1 MGPTVALLSFF
12 VVLVAGQPA
21 GQKPCCESKEVGGV
35 KYMLTGTMDTKAY
48 GCTTNC
54 LYETKAKPDMKF
66 CFAPGDLEVECLDDG
81 SSKPPKDDSTKPPK
95 EEASKP
101 PMEGSSKPPMEGSS
115 KPPMDGSSKSPMEG
129 STKPP
134 MGSSSEKPGA
144 ATTAAPAPASPTSAS
159 SGCKCGVK
167 GTRRIV
173 GGSETEI
180 NEYPWIARVTDP
192 TESLYCGGTLINDQW
207 ILTAAHCMFK
217 DTAGTQPTAAS
228 ESLIVLGEHD
238 LTITTESK
246 IPKKNVKVSQ
256 IINHPSYNADN
267 SDNDIALL
275 KLAEKIDLNVYTPAC
290 LPKSSDNFEGQ
301 KAWVYGWGTTSSGG
315 QTSDKLLEV
324 QVPVVSN
331 AVCKAAMQNTIT
343 DAMLCAGGEANKD
356 GCQGDSG
363 GPLTVEVNDK
373 HVLIGDV
380 SFGNGCGLAGQYGVY
395 GDVAYFRDWIDT
407 TVAAN
412 GGGDKCPE

>member
-1 MGPTVALLSFF
+1 
-12 VVLVAGQPA
+12 
-21 GQKPCCESKEVGGV
+21 
-35 KYMLTGTMDTKAY
+35 
-48 GCTTNC
+48 
-54 LYETKAKPDMKF
+54 
-66 CFAPGDLEVECLDDG
+66 
-81 SSKPPKDDSTKPPK
+81 
-95 EEASKP
+95 
-101 PMEGSSKPPMEGSS
+101 
-115 KPPMDGSSKSPMEG
+115 
-129 STKPP
+129 
-134 MGSSSEKPGA
+134 
-144 ATTAAPAPASPTSAS
+144 
-159 SGCKCGVK
+159 
-167 GTRRIV
+167 
-173 GGSETEI
+173 
-180 NEYPWIARVTDP
+180 
-192 TESLYCGGTLINDQW
+192 
-207 ILTAAHCMFK
+207 MFK
-217 DTAGTQPTAAS
+217 DNAGTQPTAAS

-267 SDNDIALL
+267 SNNDISLL

-290 LPKSSDNFEGQ
+290 LPKSTDNFEGQ

>member
-54 LYETKAKPDMKF
+54 LYETKAKPNMKF

-129 STKPP
+129 SSKPP

-167 GTRRIV
+167 
-173 GGSETEI
+173 
-180 NEYPWIARVTDP
+180 
-192 TESLYCGGTLINDQW
+192 
-207 ILTAAHCMFK
+207 
-217 DTAGTQPTAAS
+217 
-228 ESLIVLGEHD
+228 
-238 LTITTESK
+238 
-246 IPKKNVKVSQ
+246 
-256 IINHPSYNADN
+256 
-267 SDNDIALL
+267 
-275 KLAEKIDLNVYTPAC
+275 
-290 LPKSSDNFEGQ
+290 
-301 KAWVYGWGTTSSGG
+301 
-315 QTSDKLLEV
+315 
-324 QVPVVSN
+324 
-331 AVCKAAMQNTIT
+331 
-343 DAMLCAGGEANKD
+343 
-356 GCQGDSG
+356 
-363 GPLTVEVNDK
+363 
-373 HVLIGDV
+373 
-380 SFGNGCGLAGQYGVY
+380 
-395 GDVAYFRDWIDT
+395 
-407 TVAAN
+407 
-412 GGGDKCPE
+412 

>member
-12 VVLVAGQPA
+12 VVLATGQPA

-48 GCTTNC
+48 GCITNC

-81 SSKPPKDDSTKPPK
+81 SSKPPKGDSTKPPK
-95 EEASKP
+95 EENSKP
-101 PMEGSSKPPMEGSS
+101 PMDGSSKPPMEGSS
-115 KPPMDGSSKSPMEG
+115 KPPMDKTSKPPMEETSNPPMDGSSKPPMDG

-144 ATTAAPAPASPTSAS
+144 ATTAAPTPASPTSAS

-173 GGSETEI
+173 GGTETEI

-228 ESLIVLGEHD
+228 V
-238 LTITTESK
+238 
-246 IPKKNVKVSQ
+246 
-256 IINHPSYNADN
+256 
-267 SDNDIALL
+267 
-275 KLAEKIDLNVYTPAC
+275 
-290 LPKSSDNFEGQ
+290 
-301 KAWVYGWGTTSSGG
+301 
-315 QTSDKLLEV
+315 
-324 QVPVVSN
+324 
-331 AVCKAAMQNTIT
+331 
-343 DAMLCAGGEANKD
+343 
-356 GCQGDSG
+356 
-363 GPLTVEVNDK
+363 
-373 HVLIGDV
+373 
-380 SFGNGCGLAGQYGVY
+380 
-395 GDVAYFRDWIDT
+395 
-407 TVAAN
+407 
-412 GGGDKCPE
+412 